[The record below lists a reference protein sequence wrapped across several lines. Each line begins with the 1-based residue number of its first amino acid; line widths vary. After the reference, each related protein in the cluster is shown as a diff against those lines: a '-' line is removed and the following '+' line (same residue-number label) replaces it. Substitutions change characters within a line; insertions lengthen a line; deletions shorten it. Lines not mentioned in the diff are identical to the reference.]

1 MVSNRVEII
10 GPSRRRRDKG
20 VQSALINQDS
30 KRAAEMEILKLEKV
44 LAQVRQ
50 HRKEDDDH
58 LDSQSHSRSQVSP
71 I

>member
-1 MVSNRVEII
+1 M
-10 GPSRRRRDKG
+10 
-20 VQSALINQDS
+20 QSALINQDS

-58 LDSQSHSRSQVSP
+58 LDSQSQSLQ
-71 I
+71 